1 MIPAL
6 SGIRLIE
13 ENPARTLVSASTYNR
28 LARAVKNM
36 SIEGGEIG
44 VNALGGIHIQVLP
57 SASSPAPT
65 PGGSAYDG
73 PFAISYDASTAIAT
87 VLGGFIIAGTTT
99 FSSPDGQ
106 VALGSE
112 GYSGNYVY
120 IDITYSGT
128 RLSSSLST
136 TGDWNFARQ
145 QTDSTYRVCLG
156 YVTIGGR
163 VTQYQHGDIYVTG
176 RLV

>member
-1 MIPAL
+1 MASPAL
-6 SGIRLIE
+6 LREIRTIDDPRRTVVSG
-13 ENPARTLVSASTYNR
+13 ATYNP
-28 LARAVKNM
+28 LARAVRNM
-36 SIEGGEIG
+36 TIDGGNIG
-44 VNALGGIHIQVLP
+44 LNPLGGIHIQVTP
-57 SASSPAPT
+57 QAASSPV

-112 GYSGNYVY
+112 GYFGNYVY
-120 IDITYSGT
+120 IDITSSGT
-128 RLSSSLST
+128 SLSSSLAATYEWT
-136 TGDWNFARQ
+136 TAGQ

-156 YVTIGGR
+156 HVTNGGE
-163 VTQYQHGDIYVTG
+163 VTQYQYGNIYVTG